1 MILFSDQT
9 EKHKTP
15 AAAYMSVADFSIILT
30 DIAKGVLPTGSQM
43 PYPLF
48 TEEELRR
55 NMQEQMTPPW
65 ENRPGIGEYNGPL
78 SPYFHS
84 M

>member
-1 MILFSDQT
+1 MKGFDNMILFSDQK

-15 AAAYMSVADFSIILT
+15 ASVYMPIADFAIILN
-30 DIAKGVLPTGSQM
+30 DIAKGVIPTGSQM

-48 TEEELRR
+48 SEEDLRK
-55 NMQEQMTPPW
+55 NQENQTLPWDNQPMPPYQQ
-65 ENRPGIGEYNGPL
+65 R
-78 SPYFHS
+78 